1 MTVVAKT
8 PFLPVHPQVLAL
20 YCSDGRYTRAVEELA
35 QALGHPRIDVL
46 CVPGGP
52 GAMDAWTTGSVI
64 FAEHLRSQAGF
75 LITGHHITEVL
86 LISHEGCGFYK
97 AQHER
102 LDEPERRQRQA
113 VDLRRAA
120 DTIRR
125 DHPGVQVRTFHANHT
140 GDRIVFEPVTDAAS
154 SHAPSPTAA
163 R

>member
-1 MTVVAKT
+1 MSVVART
-8 PFLPVHPQVLAL
+8 PFTPTHPTVLAL
-20 YCSDGRYTRAVEELA
+20 YCSDGRFTRAVEELA
-35 QALGHPRIDVL
+35 EALGHVRIDVL

-64 FAEHLRSQAGF
+64 FAEHLRSQTSF
-75 LITGHHITEVL
+75 LIAGHHITEVL

-102 LDEPERRQRQA
+102 LEEPERRQRQA

-120 DTIRR
+120 ETVRR
-125 DHPGVQVRTFHANHT
+125 DHPSVRVRTFHADHA
-140 GDRIVFEPVTDAAS
+140 GDRIVFEPVTDGAS
-154 SHAPSPTAA
+154 SPAPSPTAA